1 MTAQRF
7 PCTAGG
13 AILRGRLRLRRL
25 LVGLTVLMAAV
36 GIATIAAG
44 RVFPGIF
51 ALLVALVPWTA
62 WRMSGDLDPLWLE
75 LSQKGSSLSPGTG
88 ERAGERGNGINSLTV
103 QMRRRNERFP
113 IAGAEARRL
122 TAEEVESLERLATSG
137 GLVAG
142 TGGFESRLL
151 GELDLYASDFA
162 NSVLIEASELRMVV
176 TPDDPEAFL
185 AALQPRLL

>member
-1 MTAQRF
+1 
-7 PCTAGG
+7 
-13 AILRGRLRLRRL
+13 L
-25 LVGLTVLMAAV
+25 LVGLTLLMAAV
-36 GIATIAAG
+36 GVATIVTG

-75 LSQKGSSLSPGTG
+75 LSQGSKGGSLSPGTG
-88 ERAGERGNGINSLTV
+88 ERAGERGNGINSTLTV
-103 QMRRRNERFP
+103 QMRRRSERIP
-113 IAGAEARRL
+113 VAGAEARRL
-122 TAEEVESLERLATSG
+122 TPEEAGALERLATSG

-151 GELDLYASDFA
+151 GEIDLYATNFENA
-162 NSVLIEASELRMVV
+162 VLLEAGDLRMVV

-185 AALQPRLL
+185 AVLRTESRGNGEVETGLL

>member
-1 MTAQRF
+1 MTLQRF

-13 AILRGRLRLRRL
+13 AVLRSRLRLRRL
-25 LVGLTVLMAAV
+25 LVGLTVLMAGV

-44 RVFPGIF
+44 RLFPGIF

-75 LSQKGSSLSPGTG
+75 LSQRSKGSSLSPGTG
-88 ERAGERGNGINSLTV
+88 ERVGERGNGINSLTV
-103 QMRRRNERFP
+103 QMRRRHERFP

-122 TAEEVESLERLATSG
+122 TPEEIGSLERLATSG

-151 GELDLYASDFA
+151 GEFDLYASDLA
-162 NSVLIEASELRMVV
+162 NAVLVESGDLRLVV

-185 AALQPRLL
+185 TTLGA

>member
-7 PCTAGG
+7 PCSAGG
-13 AILRGRLRLRRL
+13 AILRGRLRLRQL
-25 LVGLTVLMAAV
+25 LVGLTVFMMVV

-44 RVFPGIF
+44 RLFPGIF

-75 LSQKGSSLSPGTG
+75 LSKGAL
-88 ERAGERGNGINSLTV
+88 IV
-103 QMRRRNERFP
+103 QMRRRHERFP

-162 NSVLIEASELRMVV
+162 NSVLVEAGDLRMVV
-176 TPDDPEAFL
+176 TPDDPEGFL

>member
-1 MTAQRF
+1 MTALRF

-25 LVGLTVLMAAV
+25 LVGLTVLMAVV
-36 GIATIAAG
+36 GVATIAAG
-44 RVFPGIF
+44 RLFPGIF
-51 ALLVALVPWTA
+51 ALLVAMVPWTA

-75 LSQKGSSLSPGTG
+75 VSKGT
-88 ERAGERGNGINSLTV
+88 LTV

-122 TAEEVESLERLATSG
+122 TAEEIESLERLATSG

-151 GELDLYASDFA
+151 GEIDLYASDFA
-162 NSVLIEASELRMVV
+162 NSVLLEAGELRMVV

>member
-1 MTAQRF
+1 MKAQRF

-25 LVGLTVLMAAV
+25 LVGLTLLMTAV
-36 GIATIAAG
+36 GIATIATGATG

-62 WRMSGDLDPLWLE
+62 WRMSGDLDPLWLDVH
-75 LSQKGSSLSPGTG
+75 KGGL
-88 ERAGERGNGINSLTV
+88 IV

-113 IAGAEARRL
+113 IAGADARRL
-122 TAEEVESLERLATSG
+122 TPEEIESLERLTTSG

-151 GELDLYASDFA
+151 GEFDLYASDLA
-162 NSVLIEASELRMVV
+162 NAVLLESGDLRMVV
-176 TPDDPEAFL
+176 TPDDPEGFL
-185 AALQPRLL
+185 AALTGE

>member
-1 MTAQRF
+1 MKAQRF

-13 AILRGRLRLRRL
+13 EILRGRLRLRRL
-25 LVGLTVLMAAV
+25 LVGLTILMAAV
-36 GIATIAAG
+36 GIATIVTG

-62 WRMSGDLDPLWLE
+62 WRMSGDLDPIWLE
-75 LSQKGSSLSPGTG
+75 LSKGT
-88 ERAGERGNGINSLTV
+88 LTV
-103 QMRRRNERFP
+103 QMRRRSERFP
-113 IAGAEARRL
+113 VAGAEARRL
-122 TAEEVESLERLATSG
+122 TAEEIASLERLATSG

-142 TGGFESRLL
+142 TGGFESKLL

-162 NSVLIEASELRMVV
+162 NAVLVEAGEQRLVV
-176 TPDDPEAFL
+176 TPDDPEGFL

>member
-1 MTAQRF
+1 MKAQRF

-25 LVGLTVLMAAV
+25 LVGLTVLMMAV
-36 GIATIAAG
+36 GAATIVAG
-44 RVFPGIF
+44 QVFPGIF

-62 WRMSGDLDPLWLE
+62 WRMSGDLDPLWLD
-75 LSQKGSSLSPGTG
+75 LSRGT
-88 ERAGERGNGINSLTV
+88 LTV
-103 QMRRRNERFP
+103 QMRRRHERFP
-113 IAGAEARRL
+113 VAGAEARRL
-122 TAEEVESLERLATSG
+122 TAEEIESLERLATSG

-142 TGGFESRLL
+142 TGGFESKLL

-162 NSVLIEASELRMVV
+162 NAVLVEAGDLRIVV
-176 TPDDPEAFL
+176 TPDDPEGFL

>member
-1 MTAQRF
+1 V
-7 PCTAGG
+7 G
-13 AILRGRLRLRRL
+13 A
-25 LVGLTVLMAAV
+25 V
-36 GIATIAAG
+36 TIAAG
-44 RVFPGIF
+44 RLFPGLF

-75 LSQKGSSLSPGTG
+75 LSQGSKGSSLSPGTG
-88 ERAGERGNGINSLTV
+88 ERGNGINFLTV

-113 IAGAEARRL
+113 VAGAEARRL
-122 TAEEVESLERLATSG
+122 TAEEIESLERLTASG

-151 GELDLYASDFA
+151 GEFDLYASDLA
-162 NSVLIEASELRMVV
+162 NAVLLESGDLRMVV

-185 AALQPRLL
+185 TTLGG

>member
-1 MTAQRF
+1 MKAQRF

-25 LVGLTVLMAAV
+25 LVGLTVLMTAV
-36 GIATIAAG
+36 GIATIAYG

-75 LSQKGSSLSPGTG
+75 LAKGSL
-88 ERAGERGNGINSLTV
+88 NV

-113 IAGAEARRL
+113 VAGAEARRL
-122 TAEEVESLERLATSG
+122 TAEEIGSLERLATSG

-162 NSVLIEASELRMVV
+162 NAVLVEAGDLRLVV
-176 TPDDPEAFL
+176 TPDDPEGFL
-185 AALQPRLL
+185 AALRPRLL

>member
-1 MTAQRF
+1 MKARRF

-25 LVGLTVLMAAV
+25 LVGLTLLMTVVGAV
-36 GIATIAAG
+36 TIASG
-44 RVFPGIF
+44 QVFPGIF

-62 WRMSGDLDPLWLE
+62 WRMSGDLDPVWLE
-75 LSQKGSSLSPGTG
+75 LSQGSRGSSLSPGST
-88 ERAGERGNGINSLTV
+88 GERGNGINSTLTV
-103 QMRRRNERFP
+103 QMRRRSERFP
-113 IAGAEARRL
+113 VAGAEARRL
-122 TAEEVESLERLATSG
+122 TAEEIASLERLATSG

-162 NSVLIEASELRMVV
+162 NAVLLEAGDQRIVV
-176 TPDDPEAFL
+176 TPDDPEGFL
-185 AALQPRLL
+185 GALLG

>member
-1 MTAQRF
+1 MKAQRF

-13 AILRGRLRLRRL
+13 EVLRGRLRLRRL
-25 LVGLTVLMAAV
+25 LLGLTVLMAVV
-36 GIATIAAG
+36 GAITIAAG
-44 RVFPGIF
+44 RLFPGLF

-75 LSQKGSSLSPGTG
+75 LSQGSKGG
-88 ERAGERGNGINSLTV
+88 LTV
-103 QMRRRNERFP
+103 QMRRRHERFP

-122 TAEEVESLERLATSG
+122 TAEEIESLERLTTSG

-151 GELDLYASDFA
+151 GEFDLYASNLA
-162 NSVLIEASELRMVV
+162 NAVLLESGDLRMVV

-185 AALQPRLL
+185 ETLEA

>member
-1 MTAQRF
+1 MKAQRF

-13 AILRGRLRLRRL
+13 EILRGRRRLRRL
-25 LVGLTVLMAAV
+25 LVGLTVLMTVV

-62 WRMSGDLDPLWLE
+62 WRMSGDLDPLWLD
-75 LSQKGSSLSPGTG
+75 LSKG
-88 ERAGERGNGINSLTV
+88 ILTV

-113 IAGAEARRL
+113 VAGAEARRL
-122 TAEEVESLERLATSG
+122 TPEEVASLERLATSG

-162 NSVLIEASELRMVV
+162 NAVLVEAGEQRLVV
-176 TPDDPEAFL
+176 TPDDPGGFL